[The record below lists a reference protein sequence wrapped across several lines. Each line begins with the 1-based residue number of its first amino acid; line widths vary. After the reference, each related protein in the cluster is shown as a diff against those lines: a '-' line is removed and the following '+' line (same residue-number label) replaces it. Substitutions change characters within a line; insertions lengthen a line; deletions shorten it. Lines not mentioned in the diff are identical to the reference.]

1 MGINAGGLSNWTMD
15 RVKINKNGR
24 AGWDANVGTDVSSN
38 SGAMILRNVEIAWN
52 GCGERW
58 QTGEPWACWAQ
69 RTGGYGDGLGTYYTG
84 GQWLIED
91 SFVHH
96 NTSDGIDLRYMDG
109 KAGTHVII
117 RRTYAKAN
125 AGNQIKIRGSSTIEN
140 SVIVS
145 ECEFF
150 EGKYYMVA
158 ADNCRAAGHSIQL
171 VMTPN
176 AVATLRHNTI
186 TGEGGKQ
193 IGTGEGDSTGKVQ
206 IQNNV
211 IVGQPRWDNP
221 SALST
226 LQGGTFPGAVTWSGN
241 LIWNVK
247 GGTCPSG
254 SLCGQNPKLTNLS
267 VTAFDAEPLA
277 ASPVVDKVPKMTGI
291 TSDFLLQPRPSGA
304 SSDIGAYEVQ
314 ATAIGPAPTCT
325 RAAPSLSMAGP
336 TTAVAAGTTSSY
348 SLVLRNNDA
357 SGCSNT
363 TFSLARS
370 VPSGWTGSLSTASVA
385 LAPGASANATVDV
398 TSPVT
403 AAAGSYGA
411 GAGLSSSVGDA
422 HTQSASAT
430 YTVGAPVVGA
440 PGLTETVGT
449 SKTSYAAGAT
459 VTMSARVLN
468 NGLAVSGARVKF
480 NALKPNGINTVVIK
494 AITDSNG
501 YAGASFV
508 SGTGPSSI
516 GTYQL
521 TANASSGNLTATASS
536 TFSVGTTTVEPAP
549 IGAGFTD
556 TVATS
561 KTTYAAGETVT
572 MSARVLNDGLAVPG
586 ASVKFNALKP
596 NGINTVVLKA
606 TTDSNGYAR
615 ASFVSGTGPS
625 SLGTYKL
632 AANASMGNL
641 SATASST
648 FSVGTTTVEP
658 APIVTGFTDTVATS
672 KSAYAAGETVT
683 MSARVLNDGKAVN
696 GARVQFDALK
706 PNGINRVVMTV
717 YTDSYGNAKAS
728 FASGTGPSSI
738 GTYKLAANATS
749 GALAATANST
759 FLVD

>member
-277 ASPVVDKVPKMTGI
+277 GSPVVDKVPKMTGV

-304 SSDIGAYEVQ
+304 SSDLGAYEVQ
-314 ATAIGPAPTCT
+314 ATNAPIHGPPMSGNLPALEAVSPAAATAPRIASSVSSDSANRTLAGASGPGAVAVLRPQAAVSAWTRVSARATGWVARIFGSARRPSSIQASRPVQRPIPQNVARQLAAAPTAPVDTQGPGAPTAMQTIASST
-325 RAAPSLSMAGP
+325 RESAARP
-336 TTAVAAGTTSSY
+336 TAVAPGSIQQVWRAVRRWLTG
-348 SLVLRNNDA
+348 VDA
-357 SGCSNT
+357 
-363 TFSLARS
+363 A
-370 VPSGWTGSLSTASVA
+370 
-385 LAPGASANATVDV
+385 
-398 TSPVT
+398 
-403 AAAGSYGA
+403 
-411 GAGLSSSVGDA
+411 
-422 HTQSASAT
+422 
-430 YTVGAPVVGA
+430 
-440 PGLTETVGT
+440 
-449 SKTSYAAGAT
+449 
-459 VTMSARVLN
+459 
-468 NGLAVSGARVKF
+468 
-480 NALKPNGINTVVIK
+480 
-494 AITDSNG
+494 
-501 YAGASFV
+501 
-508 SGTGPSSI
+508 
-516 GTYQL
+516 
-521 TANASSGNLTATASS
+521 
-536 TFSVGTTTVEPAP
+536 
-549 IGAGFTD
+549 
-556 TVATS
+556 
-561 KTTYAAGETVT
+561 
-572 MSARVLNDGLAVPG
+572 
-586 ASVKFNALKP
+586 
-596 NGINTVVLKA
+596 
-606 TTDSNGYAR
+606 
-615 ASFVSGTGPS
+615 
-625 SLGTYKL
+625 
-632 AANASMGNL
+632 
-641 SATASST
+641 
-648 FSVGTTTVEP
+648 
-658 APIVTGFTDTVATS
+658 
-672 KSAYAAGETVT
+672 
-683 MSARVLNDGKAVN
+683 
-696 GARVQFDALK
+696 
-706 PNGINRVVMTV
+706 
-717 YTDSYGNAKAS
+717 
-728 FASGTGPSSI
+728 
-738 GTYKLAANATS
+738 
-749 GALAATANST
+749 
-759 FLVD
+759 